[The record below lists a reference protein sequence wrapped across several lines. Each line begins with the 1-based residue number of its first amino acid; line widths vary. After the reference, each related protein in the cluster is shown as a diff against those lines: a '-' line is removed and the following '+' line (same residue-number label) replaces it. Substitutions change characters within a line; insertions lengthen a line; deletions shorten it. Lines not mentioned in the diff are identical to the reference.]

1 MFFIVITYYC
11 VIYRRFIRV
20 LGGIVYVN
28 SLDYI
33 MDNGYEY
40 KNILNGWFVIIIL
53 DNSKRECNDCLNKSS
68 LSPKRIYGKI
78 TSRKL
83 GLGISLIAKR
93 ELLKFEDRVNNTK
106 ILING
111 ANERLQGIYERA
123 LKKYG
128 YKLIEINIKNIPQ
141 LVLTKVLE

>member
-1 MFFIVITYYC
+1 MFFIPITYYC

-33 MDNGYEY
+33 MVNGYEY
-40 KNILNGWFVIIIL
+40 KNILNGWFFIIIL
-53 DNSKRECNDCLNKSS
+53 ANSKRECNDYLNKSS
-68 LSPKRIYGKI
+68 LSAKRIYGKI

-83 GLGISLIAKR
+83 GLEILLISKR
-93 ELLKFEDRVNNTK
+93 ELLKFENIV
-106 ILING
+106 
-111 ANERLQGIYERA
+111 
-123 LKKYG
+123 
-128 YKLIEINIKNIPQ
+128 NIKNIPQ

>member
-1 MFFIVITYYC
+1 MV
-11 VIYRRFIRV
+11 
-20 LGGIVYVN
+20 
-28 SLDYI
+28 
-33 MDNGYEY
+33 NGYEY
-40 KNILNGWFVIIIL
+40 KNILNGWFFIIIL
-53 DNSKRECNDCLNKSS
+53 ANSKRECNDCLNKSS
-68 LSPKRIYGKI
+68 LSAKRIYGKI

-83 GLGISLIAKR
+83 GLEILLISKR
-93 ELLKFEDRVNNTK
+93 ELLKFENRVNNTK